1 MTTDVKVTDE
11 KLLDKINTEAE
22 KISALSSGKFDEY
35 QFLTSEK
42 VLPSDQI
49 WIFVQTKFKYSSIRI
64 SLKKQVKTIK
74 ELGER

>member
-1 MTTDVKVTDE
+1 MTTDVKITDE

-49 WIFVQTKFKYSSIRI
+49 
-64 SLKKQVKTIK
+64 
-74 ELGER
+74 